1 MAGGTH
7 HLSFPQVENSATRLN
22 KEKEDIESRLIQLK
36 SMIDQ
41 LVASDFVTERA
52 SGKFQQDYDQWN
64 NGARQVMQGLEGM
77 SQFLKTAIAKHRELD
92 ASLSGGAGA

>member
-7 HLSFPQVENSATRLN
+7 HLSFPQVESSANRLN
-22 KEKEDIESRLIQLK
+22 KEKEDIEGRLTQLK

-41 LVASDFVTERA
+41 LVSSDFVTERA
-52 SGKFQQDYDQWN
+52 SGKFQQDYEQWN
-64 NGARQVMQGLEGM
+64 TGAKQVMQGLDGM

-92 ASLSGGAGA
+92 ASLSSGG